1 MAFLTLYFPMTIKM
15 VGPLGS
21 SYLGGVLDFITGL
34 AYSIRKALFRSVWLL
49 SQNKRDGDN
58 RDIGHN
64 GFPHL
69 ILSYENRDG

>member
-1 MAFLTLYFPMTIKM
+1 
-15 VGPLGS
+15 
-21 SYLGGVLDFITGL
+21 VLDFITGL
-34 AYSIRKALFRSVWLL
+34 AYSIRKALFGNVWLL